1 MALKSINLGHLYII
15 MKNYQYALFAAFVL
29 SLSACA
35 AAPGLGGGDYGRAQ
49 VRGEQSVRLATV
61 MSVRG
66 VRIEGTKSGLGAL
79 TGAAVGGLAGHTT
92 GGGRGTDIATV
103 AGAVAGGLVGSAIE
117 ESSTKQEGVEVTV
130 QFDSGK
136 LSVITQAADELFK
149 VGDRVMVT
157 SGSGVTRVTKVA
169 AGSALNA
176 LPPPPGSAPSDVPP
190 VNSAPPHV
198 TSVPSKPVPPVG
210 SAPSAP
216 PSGNQSF
223 RWYCPVSQGYYPA
236 VPTCTAN
243 WIKVVE

>member
-1 MALKSINLGHLYII
+1 
-15 MKNYQYALFAAFVL
+15 MKTYQYTLLVLVAFG
-29 SLSACA
+29 LSACA
-35 AAPGLGGGDYGRAQ
+35 AAPGLGGGDYGRTQ

-130 QFDSGK
+130 QYDNGK

-169 AGSALNA
+169 AGSALNS

-190 VNSAPPHV
+190 ANSAPHSNTAP
-198 TSVPSKPVPPVG
+198 PSG
-210 SAPSAP
+210 SAPSAYAPP
-216 PSGNQSF
+216 PSNSAPAAPHAGNTGF

>member
-1 MALKSINLGHLYII
+1 MDLRSINLGYPLIF
-15 MKNYQYALFAAFVL
+15 MKTTHYVLFAAVVIG
-29 SLSACA
+29 LSACA
-35 AAPGLGGGDYGRAQ
+35 SAGGLGGADYGRAQ

-61 MSVRG
+61 MSVRT

-79 TGAAVGGLAGHTT
+79 TGAAVGGLAGHSA
-92 GGGRGTDIATV
+92 GSGRGNDIATV

-130 QFDSGK
+130 QFDNGK
-136 LSVITQAADELFK
+136 LSVITQAADEFFK

-176 LPPPPGSAPSDVPP
+176 LPPPPGSAPSEVPP
-190 VNSAPPHV
+190 VNSAPPHP
-198 TSVPSKPVPPVG
+198 TTAPQSHVPPAG
-210 SAPSAP
+210 SAPVAP
-216 PSGNQSF
+216 PGTTANF
-223 RWYCPVSQGYYPA
+223 RWYCPTSQGYYPS
-236 VPTCTAN
+236 VPTCNAN